1 MAFWERIFGREKK
14 LTSLDLWRELYG
26 GKETKSG
33 QRVTTETALQV
44 AAVFACLR
52 VLADG
57 ISQVPLKL
65 FQESGKTRNP
75 AKEHPLYRVLA
86 RRPNDWQTSYEWRE
100 TMMFHAGLCGR
111 HVSFINRV
119 RGQVVELIPFEPH
132 KVEVK
137 RKDYA
142 LTYEVTSDSGRK
154 QVFPAESILH
164 IRGPSWDSWNGL
176 DVIRVARE
184 AIGLGQAI
192 EEQQAG
198 FYSKGAQPSAV
209 LSVDG
214 KLTEDQY
221 KKLKKWI
228 DQEHAGARNSGVPMV
243 LDNGA
248 KWMQTSMA
256 GADAQTLEQR
266 KHQVEEICR
275 AFRVM
280 PIMIGLAD
288 KVATYA
294 SAEQMFLAHVV
305 HTLSPWYSRLEQV
318 LESSLLTDKEVADG
332 YYIKFVEEG
341 LLRGSLDATA
351 KFLQTMSGSGIMT
364 RNEAR
369 EKLDMNPLPGLDEP
383 LTPVNMVAGDP
394 PRTSDTQV
402 TNDGTAAV

>member
-1 MAFWERIFGREKK
+1 VSLWDRLLGREKK

-33 QRVTTETALQV
+33 QRVTVETALQV

-57 ISQVPLKL
+57 ISQVPLKVL
-65 FQESGKTRNP
+65 RENGDTREP
-75 AKEHPLYRVLA
+75 AKDHPLYRVLS
-86 RRPNDWQTSYEWRE
+86 RKPNDWQTSYEWRE

-119 RGQVVELIPFEPH
+119 RGQIVELIPFEPN

-137 RKDYA
+137 RKGYA
-142 LTYEVTSDSGRK
+142 LTYEVSSDSGSK
-154 QVFPAESILH
+154 QTFPAESILH

-176 DVIRVARE
+176 DVLRVARE

-209 LSVDG
+209 LAVDG
-214 KLTEDQY
+214 KLTDEQY

-228 DQEHAGARNSGVPMV
+228 DQEHAGARNSGIPMV

-256 GADAQTLEQR
+256 GVDAQTLEQR

-305 HTLSPWYSRLEQV
+305 HTLSPWYSRIEQV
-318 LESSLLTDKEVADG
+318 LESAGRLLHQVH
-332 YYIKFVEEG
+332 
-341 LLRGSLDATA
+341 RGRTAPRRAQGHGRLSAAPHRWRNHDA
-351 KFLQTMSGSGIMT
+351 QRG
-364 RNEAR
+364 AR
-369 EKLDMNPLPGLDEP
+369 E
-383 LTPVNMVAGDP
+383 AGYE
-394 PRTSDTQV
+394 SD
-402 TNDGTAAV
+402 